1 MDAIENTDA
10 ITPEAWRRVYCSMVS
25 VDTRAVVNGFLSVE
39 VKRLGD
45 GLGVDTLY
53 SSVSDMDIHTGSYQ
67 RV

>member
-1 MDAIENTDA
+1 
-10 ITPEAWRRVYCSMVS
+10 MVS